1 VQGDPETLDDELLR
15 RLVDIVGTDRFHA
28 ARGRQADTPV
38 GQMCEEWFDVV
49 WDILEAVCVPDVPDP
64 TRAQAV
70 VVLYEQ
76 APSYTVLSQGLRIHQ
91 RYEDLA
97 GDARLHLWARLRPH
111 LTEGDERHADPV
123 VYALWEEF
131 FDDPMEEEVWDA
143 IVGDRW
149 PIEEPLLVRLLP
161 RSGPVAPRFKYPLY
175 ERLLDSGPPGR
186 WDELIYAGLI
196 DAFRWYGLRI
206 EDARVDAVLNR
217 LRLPDQ
223 NAVAAY
229 HDRVAQERERRRR

>member
-1 VQGDPETLDDELLR
+1 MSDDELLR
-15 RLVDIVGTDRFHA
+15 RLVAIVGADRFQA

-38 GQMCEEWFDVV
+38 AEMCREWFDVV
-49 WDILEAVCVPDVPDP
+49 WDILDATCVADAPDL

-97 GDARLHLWARLRPH
+97 GDARLYLWARLRRH
-111 LTEGDERHADPV
+111 LTEGDDRHAAPV
-123 VYALWEEF
+123 VYALWEDF
-131 FDDPMEEEVWDA
+131 FHDPMEEEVWNA

-149 PIEEPLLVRLLP
+149 PLEEQLLVRLLP

-175 ERLLDSGPPGR
+175 DRLLGEGPPGR

-196 DAFRWYGLRI
+196 DALHWYSLRI
-206 EDARVDAVLNR
+206 EDARVDAILNNLH
-217 LRLPDQ
+217 LRDQ

-229 HDRVAQERERRRR
+229 HDRVSQERRRRR